1 MNWGS
6 ILTRPTPSPSEA
18 RSDLAELARVFLRL
32 GLTSFGGP
40 AAHIAMMRDEVVR
53 RRRWLDDTTYLDLV
67 GVSNLIPGPTSSEV
81 AMHVGHR
88 RAGWAGFLVAGTA
101 FVLPAVVVVGM
112 LAWVYVTHGS
122 QPAIGALL
130 AGVAPVVIA
139 IIAHA
144 GWSIARTAIRTRLAA
159 LITATAVAASLAGW
173 SEIAILLGLGAAAL
187 AVHLG
192 RRGVGRV
199 RDLGGVSMLVPLPG
213 QHLPDAA
220 TAATA
225 TATAIWA
232 IGVAGAT
239 PAALFGEFLRIGSIL
254 FGSGY
259 VLVAV
264 LRGELVEG
272 LGWIT
277 ERQLIDAVAVGQA
290 TPGPLFSTA
299 TFIGYVASGPVGA
312 VAATAGIFLPAFVAV
327 ALSIPLLGRL
337 RQSAAFRAF
346 LDGVNAAVVGL
357 LGVVA
362 LQLALVVLPDPV
374 AAASAVVAGVLLLR
388 GVGTGWLVG
397 AGALVG
403 IARLALE
410 SGIVARALSGLGG

>member
-1 MNWGS
+1 
-6 ILTRPTPSPSEA
+6 
-18 RSDLAELARVFLRL
+18 
-32 GLTSFGGP
+32 
-40 AAHIAMMRDEVVR
+40 MMRDEVVR
-53 RRRWLDDTTYLDLV
+53 RRGWLDDAAYLDLV

-88 RAGWAGFLVAGTA
+88 RAGWAGFVVAGLA
-101 FVLPAVVVVGM
+101 FVMPAVVIVGL

-130 AGVAPVVIA
+130 AGVAPVVVA

-144 GWSIARTAIRTRLAA
+144 GWSIARTAIRTPLAA
-159 LITATAVAASLAGW
+159 LITGAAVVGSLIGW
-173 SEIAILLGLGAAAL
+173 SEIALLLGLGAVAL
-187 AVHLG
+187 VIHLG
-192 RRGVGRV
+192 RRGFGRE
-199 RDLGGVSMLVPLPG
+199 RGLAGVSMLLPLPG
-213 QHLPDAA
+213 LHLPDV
-220 TAATA
+220 ATA
-225 TATAIWA
+225 TATAVWA

-337 RQSAAFRAF
+337 RRSAAFRAF

-362 LQLALVVLPDPV
+362 LRLALVVVPDPV
-374 AAASAVVAGVLLLR
+374 AAVSAVVAGVLLLR
-388 GVGTGWLVG
+388 GVGTAWLVA
-397 AGALVG
+397 AGALAG

-410 SGIVARALSGLGG
+410 SGFVARMVSDLGG

>member
-1 MNWGS
+1 M
-6 ILTRPTPSPSEA
+6 I
-18 RSDLAELARVFLRL
+18 
-32 GLTSFGGP
+32 
-40 AAHIAMMRDEVVR
+40 RDEVVR
-53 RRRWLDDTTYLDLV
+53 RRGWLDDAAYLDLV

-88 RAGWAGFLVAGTA
+88 RAGWAGFVVAGMA
-101 FVLPAVVVVGM
+101 FVMPAVVIVGL

-144 GWSIARTAIRTRLAA
+144 GWSIARTAIRTPLAA
-159 LITATAVAASLAGW
+159 LITVAAVAGSLAGW
-173 SEIAILLGLGAAAL
+173 SEIALLLGLGAAAL
-187 AVHLG
+187 VVHVA
-192 RRGVGRV
+192 RRGVGRA
-199 RDLGGVSMLVPLPG
+199 RGLAGVATLVPLPG
-213 QHLPDAA
+213 LHFPDV
-220 TAATA
+220 ATA
-225 TATAIWA
+225 TATAAWA

-264 LRGELVEG
+264 LRGELVDG

-299 TFIGYVASGPVGA
+299 TFIGYVASGPLGA

-337 RQSAAFRAF
+337 RRSASFRAF

-362 LQLALVVLPDPV
+362 LRLAVVVVPDPV
-374 AAASAVVAGVLLLR
+374 AAASVAVAGVLLLR

-403 IARLALE
+403 VARLALE
-410 SGIVARALSGLGG
+410 SGLVARLISDLGG